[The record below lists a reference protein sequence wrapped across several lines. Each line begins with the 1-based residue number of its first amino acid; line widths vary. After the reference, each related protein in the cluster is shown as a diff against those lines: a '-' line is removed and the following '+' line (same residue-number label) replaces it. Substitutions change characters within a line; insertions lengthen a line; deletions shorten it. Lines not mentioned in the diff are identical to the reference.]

1 MRNPR
6 GTSKPRRRK
15 SRQKSRL
22 ARFEH
27 NVRNRLLSGLI
38 VVVPLGITAFVLKFA
53 YAFTAGRLSPMISA
67 AFDKV
72 PAYAVPGISIIVL
85 LAGLYLIGLAATV
98 FVGRKL
104 IALLEAIIQRIPI
117 VKTVYGASK
126 QLVDAFSGATAGI
139 GFKNAAVIEFPCP
152 GMKALG
158 FVTGSMRTTDGQ
170 LYYKVFVPTTP
181 NVSVGLF
188 EVCLP
193 ESLFWCNL
201 STEDAVKMI
210 VSGGILSPERLVL
223 TPATQAETPPGEGND
238 TNRQSRSNG
247 RHG

>member
-6 GTSKPRRRK
+6 DKTTPRRK
-15 SRQKSRL
+15 KRQPRSPVARL
-22 ARFEH
+22 KH
-27 NVRNRLLSGLI
+27 NIRNRLLSGLI
-38 VVVPLGITAFVLKFA
+38 VIVPLGITVFVLRFA
-53 YAFTAGRLSPMISA
+53 YQFTAGRLSPMISA

-72 PAYAVPGISIIVL
+72 PEYAVPGISIVVL
-85 LAGLYLIGLAATV
+85 LAGLYLIGLGATV

-104 IALLEAIIQRIPI
+104 IVLLEAIIQRIPL

-126 QLVDAFSGATAGI
+126 QLVDAFSGASAGV

-158 FVTGSMRTTDGQ
+158 FVTGSMRTTDGH

-181 NVSVGLF
+181 NVCVGLF

-193 ESLFWCNL
+193 ESLYWCNL

-223 TPATQAETPPGEGND
+223 TPATQAETPPGESDGA
-238 TNRQSRSNG
+238 NRQPRSNG
-247 RHG
+247 RRG